1 LRTHAK
7 PNSTPVLLMLK
18 LSLVY
23 NAVFKINEKYEKS
36 SNLMTEE
43 NDYDQNRLYNSVE
56 TNVAKH

>member
-1 LRTHAK
+1 MK
-7 PNSTPVLLMLK
+7 
-18 LSLVY
+18 
-23 NAVFKINEKYEKS
+23 KYEKS